1 LRFPGLAWT
10 SCSGLLDFANKW
22 VEKGGLVVLG
32 IIVFAESGL
41 LVGFFLP
48 GDSLLFFAGFLSS
61 EAGGNLLPALPWVAL
76 VAALAAIIGDQVG
89 YMIGAT
95 FGPKVFDRPKSRFFN
110 PEYVVKAE
118 AFFAKHGSKTI
129 VLARFVP
136 IVRTFVPT
144 VAGAS
149 HMHYR
154 TFVTYNVDRRRAVG
168 RRHHHA
174 GLLPRRDRSG
184 EEQHRDRGPRHRRG
198 VRAADRGRTP
208 ASPACRSP
216 RRRCSHFVTRLTH
229 RRRNHRG
236 AVAVAPTW
244 HT

>member
-1 LRFPGLAWT
+1 VCPGPCAFSGPIVDVVL
-10 SCSGLLDFANKW
+10 GLLDFANRW

-32 IIVFAESGL
+32 IIIFAESGL

-48 GDSLLFFAGFLSS
+48 GDSLLFFGGFLSS

-118 AFFAKHGSKTI
+118 AFFGKHGSKTI

-154 TFVTYNVDRRRAVG
+154 TFVTYNVVG
-168 RRHHHA
+168 
-174 GLLPRRDRSG
+174 GLLWGAGITTLGFFLG
-184 EEQHRDRGPRHRRG
+184 EIEVVKNNIEIAALAIVAVSVLPIAVELLRHRR
-198 VRAADRGRTP
+198 AA
-208 ASPACRSP
+208 
-216 RRRCSHFVTRLTH
+216 RLD
-229 RRRNHRG
+229 G
-236 AVAVAPTW
+236 AAPTSSPD
-244 HT
+244 